1 MSPEQIATLTDVR
14 HALHRR
20 PEVSGQEVETAAHIV
35 ERLRDLDADQIW
47 QDLGGHGVAAAFDG
61 AAPGPTVMIRCEL
74 DGLPIPEQSD
84 LQYRSE
90 IADNSHTCGHDGHMS
105 MVIGVAMA
113 LCDKRPQRGR
123 VVVLFQPAEET
134 GQGAPAVVADPRWV
148 ELRPDYAFAIHN
160 LPGLALGAVQ
170 LCDGVACCASRGMQ
184 VRLTGKSSHAAAP
197 EDGVSPAAAMA
208 TLMTSL
214 PALSSGGALQA
225 GFKLAT
231 LTHAQLGEATFGI
244 APGVGELRCTLR
256 AVTDADMADLIE
268 RAEAE
273 VRAIAARHS
282 LEVNISWHD
291 VFSATV
297 NSAAANVEVMRA
309 TKRQSIPLRAAAGPQ
324 RFSEDFACYGLD
336 GVETA
341 MIFLGSGVDQPQLHN
356 PDFDFPDTLLPVGT
370 ELFLVLINQL
380 LGWAEDA

>member
-1 MSPEQIATLTDVR
+1 
-14 HALHRR
+14 
-20 PEVSGQEVETAAHIV
+20 
-35 ERLRDLDADQIW
+35 
-47 QDLGGHGVAAAFDG
+47 
-61 AAPGPTVMIRCEL
+61 
-74 DGLPIPEQSD
+74 
-84 LQYRSE
+84 
-90 IADNSHTCGHDGHMS
+90 
-105 MVIGVAMA
+105 
-113 LCDKRPQRGR
+113 
-123 VVVLFQPAEET
+123 
-134 GQGAPAVVADPRWV
+134 
-148 ELRPDYAFAIHN
+148 
-160 LPGLALGAVQ
+160 
-170 LCDGVACCASRGMQ
+170 MQ

-309 TKRQSIPLRAAAGPQ
+309 TKRQGIPLCAATGPQ